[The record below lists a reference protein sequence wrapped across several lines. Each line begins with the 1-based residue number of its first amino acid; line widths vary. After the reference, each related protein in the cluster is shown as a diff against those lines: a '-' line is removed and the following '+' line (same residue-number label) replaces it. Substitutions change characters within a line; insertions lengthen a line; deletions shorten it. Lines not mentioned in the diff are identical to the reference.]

1 MFDEK
6 SPEPPG
12 AHQTNNTEGVYIKFQ
27 RRWGV
32 YHGSDEGGIKLE
44 TSALEHLDGGQLKI
58 KQ

>member
-12 AHQTNNTEGVYIKFQ
+12 AHQSFKFQ

-44 TSALEHLDGGQLKI
+44 KSALEHLDGGQLKI